1 MSGIYITNVNKKRM
15 VTMKNYAVIPLIIAF
30 IMLTAPF
37 AAFLSGNKTEGD
49 EPSSEV
55 FSRSA
60 YAPYARTDT
69 QIAVFNPN
77 DNTVEKMDMRDYCIG
92 VVAAEMP
99 ASYEIEALKAQALVA
114 LTYAQYVK
122 DNNKSEN
129 GDIAADSS
137 VNQGFLS
144 ESEMKERWGDKYGE
158 YHEKICEAVDAVLN
172 YRIYYDSKPIDALY
186 HAISP
191 GRTEDAQNVWG
202 KDIPYLKSADSS
214 WDKESP
220 RYTSTTVFNS
230 EQFKERCSSVESV
243 NLSGDE
249 KTWVSDMKKT
259 DAGTV
264 ESIKIGGV
272 TLDGNRV
279 RTVFALRSSAFDL
292 SYDNGYFTFKSY
304 GYGHGVGMSQ
314 YGANR
319 MASDG
324 KKYSEIIA
332 HYYKGV
338 SIVNVMKNS
347 E

>member
-1 MSGIYITNVNKKRM
+1 MGKGYSV
-15 VTMKNYAVIPLIIAF
+15 
-30 IMLTAPF
+30 
-37 AAFLSGNKTEGD
+37 
-49 EPSSEV
+49 SE
-55 FSRSA
+55 
-60 YAPYARTDT
+60 
-69 QIAVFNPN
+69 
-77 DNTVEKMDMRDYCIG
+77 
-92 VVAAEMP
+92 
-99 ASYEIEALKAQALVA
+99 
-114 LTYAQYVK
+114 
-122 DNNKSEN
+122 
-129 GDIAADSS
+129 
-137 VNQGFLS
+137 
-144 ESEMKERWGDKYGE
+144 
-158 YHEKICEAVDAVLN
+158 
-172 YRIYYDSKPIDALY
+172 
-186 HAISP
+186 
-191 GRTEDAQNVWG
+191 
-202 KDIPYLKSADSS
+202 
-214 WDKESP
+214 
-220 RYTSTTVFNS
+220 
-230 EQFKERCSSVESV
+230 CSSVESV

>member
-1 MSGIYITNVNKKRM
+1 MR
-15 VTMKNYAVIPLIIAF
+15 NYAVIPLIIAF
-30 IMLTAPF
+30 IMLVAPLS
-37 AAFLSGNKTEGD
+37 AFLSKTGDGAGD

-55 FSRSA
+55 LSRNAFS
-60 YAPYARTDT
+60 PYVRTDT
-69 QIAVFNPN
+69 EIAVFNP
-77 DNTVEKMDMRDYCIG
+77 DENTVENMNIRDYCIG

-99 ASYEIEALKAQALVA
+99 ASYEIEALKAQALVS

-122 DNNKSEN
+122 DNKKGEN
-129 GDIAADSS
+129 ADIAADSS
-137 VNQGFLS
+137 VNQGFS
-144 ESEMKERWGDKYGE
+144 DADEMKERWGDKYNE
-158 YHEKICEAVDAVLN
+158 YYEKICKAVDAVLN

-191 GRTEDAQNVWG
+191 GRTEDAENVWG
-202 KDIPYLKSADSS
+202 TDIPYLKSADSS

-220 RYTSTTVFNS
+220 RYSCSTVFSS
-230 EQFKERCSSVESV
+230 EQFRERCSGIESV
-243 NLSGDE
+243 NLGGDE
-249 KTWVSDMKKT
+249 ETWVCDIKKT
-259 DAGTV
+259 EAGTV

-272 TLDGNRV
+272 TLDGSKV
-279 RTVFALRSSAFDL
+279 RTIFSLRSAAFDI

-314 YGANR
+314 YGANC

-338 SIVNVMKNS
+338 SIVNVVKNS
-347 E
+347 Q